1 MAFLEQSWGGAN
13 HCKLAKM
20 VRFRPGNCIIEVVLL
35 VRWTHD
41 WLQYIYVYT
50 CPIRHALYSN
60 SWDLRSVESSRSTQ
74 FPGWLGDICRV
85 GPATWLIGFFG
96 TARQPLTPMH
106 IAATG
111 QELAGRRRRRLA
123 GWLACFPWRR
133 RRPNRAHLTSS
144 ALCLLP
150 VVDIVMVLAIAPV
163 CFSACEVVL
172 LLGPGTREDDWFWLQ
187 RRRGNWN
194 ESGRLS
200 QASSV
205 VHVQTWVIFF
215 LTSNLSD
222 IKYCTLV
229 TGHTYSLI

>member
-50 CPIRHALYSN
+50 CPIRHAETWDPSSHLGQHN
-60 SWDLRSVESSRSTQ
+60 SPV
-74 FPGWLGDICRV
+74 GWGHICRV

-96 TARQPLTPMH
+96 TASLSPPMH

-123 GWLACFPWRR
+123 GWLASRGGGGDPTALIWQAAPSAFYQW
-133 RRPNRAHLTSS
+133 LTLWWYLRS
-144 ALCLLP
+144 LQF
-150 VVDIVMVLAIAPV
+150 V

-194 ESGRLS
+194 ESGRLL

-205 VHVQTWVIFF
+205 VHVQTWVIIYFF
-215 LTSNLSD
+215 D
-222 IKYCTLV
+222 K
-229 TGHTYSLI
+229 

>member
-96 TARQPLTPMH
+96 TAILSPLCTSAPP
-106 IAATG
+106 ARSWPVAV
-111 QELAGRRRRRLA
+111 AA
-123 GWLACFPWRR
+123 GWLAG
-133 RRPNRAHLTSS
+133 
-144 ALCLLP
+144 LLP
-150 VVDIVMVLAIAPV
+150 VEAEATQPRSFDKQRPLPFTSGWHCDGTCDRSSLFVFLPV
-163 CFSACEVVL
+163 KLCCCWDLGLGRTIDSDCNADVVTETKA
-172 LLGPGTREDDWFWLQ
+172 GG
-187 RRRGNWN
+187 
-194 ESGRLS
+194 
-200 QASSV
+200 
-205 VHVQTWVIFF
+205 
-215 LTSNLSD
+215 
-222 IKYCTLV
+222 YCKQVPSFMCKLEW
-229 TGHTYSLI
+229 